1 MTTKIDSA
9 ALAASLRRLQQDRAP
24 EVLEQSL
31 QQLVTACVEMFGVD
45 GSGVMLAD
53 EGGDLRYAVAT
64 DPTSKELED
73 AQLATGEGPC
83 VDTYINDEP
92 TLSVDI
98 YSDDRWQRLTE
109 RLAHRR
115 VRGVL
120 GVPIKLSGVTVGS
133 LDVFRDGRDEWDE
146 SEQQALSRYAE
157 IGGALLTAAVAAEQS
172 SELAA
177 QLTYAIQH
185 RAPIERG
192 VGYLMARDRIGQ
204 VDAFNRLRSAA
215 RDNRRK
221 IGEVARELLATGRLP
236 GERR

>member
-1 MTTKIDSA
+1 M
-9 ALAASLRRLQQDRAP
+9 
-24 EVLEQSL
+24 
-31 QQLVTACVEMFGVD
+31 
-45 GSGVMLAD
+45 
-53 EGGDLRYAVAT
+53 
-64 DPTSKELED
+64 
-73 AQLATGEGPC
+73 
-83 VDTYINDEP
+83 
-92 TLSVDI
+92 
-98 YSDDRWQRLTE
+98 
-109 RLAHRR
+109 
-115 VRGVL
+115 L
-120 GVPIKLSGVTVGS
+120 GVPVKLSGVTVGS

-204 VDAFNRLRSAA
+204 IDAFNRLRSAA

-221 IGEVARELLATGRLP
+221 IGEVARELLSTGRLP